1 MPNRIIREGILRS
14 PRINELEPLTELFYR
29 RLMSVVDDYGRTDA
43 HPTLLRSACYP
54 LIIDKVSEKD
64 VKKHLTECEKKEL
77 LSLYE
82 ADGKPYLE
90 LTNFKQ
96 QQRAKQ
102 SKFPEP
108 PSNKKHAQQMRS
120 RCVADDKQMR
130 SKEIK
135 KSPKTKAKDEM
146 HSTCVADAQHM
157 ISNAHLDGGG
167 GGGGDED
174 GGGGGGA
181 TDQPTHQPPPFSFF
195 QKTFNKWPE
204 DKLREVFDSF
214 VANGWMWGKKPVSDY
229 TEAFKLRLQ
238 DRVKTQAYEDP
249 TKAALERLSNT
260 MTPQQSQQ
268 GNKPFISELKEKR
281 RVLEDKITE
290 ITYRGFEDNW
300 GIHYASDSDRE
311 DVKKYKKMIKDIDDQ
326 ILAT

>member
-1 MPNRIIREGILRS
+1 
-14 PRINELEPLTELFYR
+14 
-29 RLMSVVDDYGRTDA
+29 MSVVDDYGRTDA

-64 VKKHLTECEKKEL
+64 VRKHLTECEKKQL

-90 LTNFKQ
+90 MSNFKQ

-102 SKFPEP
+102 SKYPANP
-108 PSNKKHAQQMRS
+108 NHAQHMHS
-120 RCVADDKQMR
+120 TCVADDTHMH

-157 ISNAHLDGGG
+157 KSFAHLGG

-195 QKTFNKWPE
+195 QKTFNKWDE

-214 VANGWMWGKKPVSDY
+214 VAGGWMWGKKPVSDY

-238 DRVKTQAYEDP
+238 DRVQEQIYSDP
-249 TKAALERLSNT
+249 TAAALQRLSKT
-260 MTPQQSQQ
+260 MAPQQSQQ

-290 ITYRGFEDNW
+290 IKYRGFEDNW
-300 GIHYASDSDRE
+300 GIHYASESDRE
-311 DVKKYKKMIKDIDDQ
+311 DVKKYKQMIKDIDNQ
-326 ILAT
+326 ILQT

>member
-64 VKKHLTECEKKEL
+64 VRKHLTECEKKQL

-90 LTNFKQ
+90 MSNFKQ

-102 SKFPEP
+102 SKYPANP
-108 PSNKKHAQQMRS
+108 NHAQHMHS
-120 RCVADDKQMR
+120 TCIADDTHMH

-157 ISNAHLDGGG
+157 KSYAHLGG

-174 GGGGGGA
+174 GGGGGGV

-195 QKTFNKWPE
+195 QKTFNKWDE

-214 VANGWMWGKKPVSDY
+214 VAGGWMWGKKPVSDY

-238 DRVKTQAYEDP
+238 DRAQEQTSSDP
-249 TKAALERLSNT
+249 TTAALQKLAKT
-260 MTPQQSQQ
+260 MAPKQSQQ
-268 GNKPFISELKEKR
+268 RHVPFVSELKEKR
-281 RVLEDKITE
+281 RVYQDRLDKIKARGNHFADGFQYENNEDRLAAIELKKNMEE
-290 ITYRGFEDNW
+290 IDN
-300 GIHYASDSDRE
+300 
-311 DVKKYKKMIKDIDDQ
+311 Q
-326 ILAT
+326 ILQT